1 MLGKDEI
8 ARGDG
13 KLNTIIGK
21 GSTFIGNLEVAGGLR
36 IDGKVQGDVKAE
48 SVFMG
53 KEAEVVGNI
62 STHSAI
68 LGGKITGNVNSA
80 FIELQAKAELY
91 GDVETKT
98 LIVAEGVILQGNC
111 DMGKGSEKPKSTSA
125 PAPAKEKA
133 DEKVDAPDE
142 LAAETPPPEANPE
155 GTTPEDHSMPFKKDK
170 HKKR

>member
-8 ARGDG
+8 SRGDG

-21 GSTFIGNLEVAGGLR
+21 GSTFVGNLEIAGGLR
-36 IDGKVQGDVKAE
+36 IDGKVEGDLHAE

-53 KEAEVVGNI
+53 KESEVRGNI
-62 STHSAI
+62 TSHSAI
-68 LGGKITGNVNSA
+68 LGGKVFGNVSSA

-98 LIVAEGVILQGNC
+98 LIVAEGVILQGNI
-111 DMGKGSEKPKSTSA
+111 DMGLGNKKPKSAPSAVPTGGKVEA
-125 PAPAKEKA
+125 PAELTAEAPPESIPITDVSEDPSKPAK
-133 DEKVDAPDE
+133 
-142 LAAETPPPEANPE
+142 
-155 GTTPEDHSMPFKKDK
+155 KDQ

>member
-1 MLGKDEI
+1 MLGKDEV

-21 GSTFIGNLEVAGGLR
+21 GSTFVGNLEVAGGLR
-36 IDGKVQGDVKAE
+36 IDGKVEGDLKAE

-53 KEAEVVGNI
+53 KESEVRGNI
-62 STHSAI
+62 TSHSAI
-68 LGGKITGNVNSA
+68 LGGKVFGNVSSA

-98 LIVAEGVILQGNC
+98 LIVAEGVVLQGNI
-111 DMGKGSEKPKSTSA
+111 DMGMGDKKRKTTPAATPAVGGKAEAPAELSAEEKP
-125 PAPAKEKA
+125 A
-133 DEKVDAPDE
+133 DTVP
-142 LAAETPPPEANPE
+142 
-155 GTTPEDHSMPFKKDK
+155 TTDVPEDSAKPSKKDQ

>member
-1 MLGKDEI
+1 MLGKDEV

-21 GSTFIGNLEVAGGLR
+21 GSTFVGNLEVAGGLR
-36 IDGKVQGDVKAE
+36 IDGRVEGDLKAE

-53 KEAEVVGNI
+53 KESEVKGNI
-62 STHSAI
+62 TSHSAI
-68 LGGKITGNVNSA
+68 LGGKVFGNVSSA

-98 LIVAEGVILQGNC
+98 LIVAEGVVMQGNI
-111 DMGKGSEKPKSTSA
+111 DMGMGDKKRK
-125 PAPAKEKA
+125 PAPAATVPVEGKAEAPAELSAEATPAEPVSGPVIPEVTTKLSKKEQ
-133 DEKVDAPDE
+133 
-142 LAAETPPPEANPE
+142 
-155 GTTPEDHSMPFKKDK
+155 

>member
-21 GSTFIGNLEVAGGLR
+21 GSTFMGNLEVAGGLR

-62 STHSAI
+62 ATHSAI
-68 LGGKITGNVNSA
+68 LGGKIFGNVSSA

-98 LIVAEGVILQGNC
+98 LIVAEGVVLQGNC
-111 DMGKGSEKPKSTSA
+111 DMGMGSKKPKIT
-125 PAPAKEKA
+125 PAPAEEKTEEKA
-133 DEKVDAPDE
+133 EAPAE
-142 LAAETPPPEANPE
+142 LAADEPQPETVPEETPPEASN
-155 GTTPEDHSMPFKKDK
+155 THDKKDK